1 MIGGMIHIDPPIQ
14 QALMLIKRDRR
25 IVVIESDGLHRII
38 GTSVTQPADIML
50 AKDHEERNI
59 FFSLIKCTRA
69 SWVYREIVP
78 PMTTAYGDGSFNKS
92 QR

>member
-1 MIGGMIHIDPPIQ
+1 MIGGPIMSDLPLTE
-14 QALMLIKRDRR
+14 ALVPYVRERR

-38 GTSVTQPADIML
+38 GLSTSQPADIML